1 MIRTVTWDRDLDILV
16 MKSLFGHLCGCLFL
30 NEGEER
36 LAVDLVCS
44 DKVDNKGEIKE
55 EQRER
60 ERERRESKEEEK
72 GKERRKSV
80 GHTTPYQYS
89 SIICAISTF
98 KYHISHDK
106 D

>member
-44 DKVDNKGEIKE
+44 DKVDDKGEIKE

-60 ERERRESKEEEK
+60 KREERVQRGGERERKE
-72 GKERRKSV
+72 KECGS
-80 GHTTPYQYS
+80 HN
-89 SIICAISTF
+89 AISIF
-98 KYHISHDK
+98 KHHMCHINIQVSYIS
-106 D
+106 